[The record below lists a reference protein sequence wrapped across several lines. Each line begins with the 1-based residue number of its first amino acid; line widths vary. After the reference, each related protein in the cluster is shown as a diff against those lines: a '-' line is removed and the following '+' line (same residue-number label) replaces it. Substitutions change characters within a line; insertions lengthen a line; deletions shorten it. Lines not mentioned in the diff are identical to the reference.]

1 VLGVRSVCFIVGY
14 KCLYQLSKH
23 VWFQDVHV
31 VMSRYL
37 GGLGDVSADGGPSV
51 GPAPSGPMLRV
62 GVYVYAC

>member
-1 VLGVRSVCFIVGY
+1 
-14 KCLYQLSKH
+14 
-23 VWFQDVHV
+23 
-31 VMSRYL
+31 MSRYL